1 MGRRAGGAVI
11 RFSCAHCNRA
21 YVLADALAHLPLLCK
36 GCGQALVV
44 PDPQPEPVAPP
55 TPPPTPPTAPP
66 PPPVAAPKPP
76 VPPPPP
82 VPPLRLAAPSGTP
95 SDPDIEELLSS
106 EALSGLEWQ
115 EVPRPAPPP
124 EVPAPITPAQ
134 QAPAPPE
141 EAPNPARRLL
151 GKLLDGVVGLILFA
165 VGAMVGEY
173 VAEKPTREILESA
186 GSAPK
191 FPPLDLLIWL
201 GSAAG
206 FVLIYVWLGTRGWT
220 VGCWLRRRAA

>member
-1 MGRRAGGAVI
+1 
-11 RFSCAHCNRA
+11 
-21 YVLADALAHLPLLCK
+21 
-36 GCGQALVV
+36 
-44 PDPQPEPVAPP
+44 
-55 TPPPTPPTAPP
+55 
-66 PPPVAAPKPP
+66 
-76 VPPPPP
+76 
-82 VPPLRLAAPSGTP
+82 
-95 SDPDIEELLSS
+95 
-106 EALSGLEWQ
+106 
-115 EVPRPAPPP
+115 
-124 EVPAPITPAQ
+124 VPAPITPAQ